1 MNINKRT
8 VISLLLIIA
17 VVFITVTANASA
29 QQQAIA
35 DKLIRLHVIA
45 NSDSEYDQE
54 MKLFVRDAVISRLQS
69 LLSEAQTQNDAA
81 VIIGNNTDIIRYA
94 AGNAVNE
101 FGGNY
106 DVNVSLLN
114 ENFSTREYETFSL
127 PAGEY
132 LSLKVTIGEG
142 AGKNWW
148 CVVFPPICF
157 SAATHDELAEMS
169 FTDREIDFITGKDEG
184 YTYKFFIL
192 EQLEKL
198 KEIFKS

>member
-1 MNINKRT
+1 MKIKKRT
-8 VISLLLIIA
+8 VISFVLLTA
-17 VVFITVTANASA
+17 VLFITFTANASA

-45 NSDSEYDQE
+45 NSDSEYDQS
-54 MKLFVRDAVISRLQS
+54 MKLFVRDAVIDELQK
-69 LLSEAQTQNDAA
+69 LLTNAKTRDDAA
-81 VIIGNNTDIIRYA
+81 VIIGNYTDIIQSTA
-94 AGNAVNE
+94 LNAVKD

-106 DVNVSLLN
+106 NVDVTLGN
-114 ENFSTREYETFSL
+114 ENFSTREYETFAL

-132 LSLKVTIGEG
+132 LSLKIVIGDG

-157 SAATHDELAEMS
+157 TAATHEDFTEMN
-169 FTDREIDFITGKDEG
+169 FTDSEIDFITGKDDG

-192 EQLEKL
+192 EKLEKL
-198 KEIFKS
+198 KEIFIS

>member
-1 MNINKRT
+1 MNISKRA
-8 VISLLLIIA
+8 VIALLLVLSVVVIA
-17 VVFITVTANASA
+17 FTANASA
-29 QQQAIA
+29 QQHAIA

-45 NSDSEYDQE
+45 NSDSEYDQN
-54 MKLFVRDAVISRLQS
+54 MKLFVRDAVINKLKS
-69 LLSEAQTQNDAA
+69 LLSDAKTRDEAA
-81 VIIGNNTDIIRYA
+81 VIISNSTDIIRSA

-157 SAATHDELAEMS
+157 SAATHEELTEMS
-169 FTDREIDFITGKDEG
+169 FTDSEIDFITGKDDAV
-184 YTYKFFIL
+184 TYKFFIL
-192 EQLEKL
+192 EKLEKI